1 MQGLGGKVR
10 EVLVR
15 EIPNVAFPK
24 NGSTIRH
31 LEISASLVLE
41 DASSVAK
48 RLSQVRQMFEN
59 VLRADEVNRIV
70 FYRSKVLG
78 PDFHGSFTYSNGPI
92 YLRWIV
98 PDANIASS
106 TAQLRQEIRVATT
119 QLGDILVAQAMI
131 TDEVINCCGQ
141 LCVMVLRVS
150 KRILVARHVLDAL
163 GLESAIVD
171 VGAVSALHEF
181 KVAYFRRKC
190 IGHRVS
196 KQTPDQRSTRDGDER
211 QGIQRQANGTA
222 THEPA
227 LQRLEARFVRKRT
240 YINRGCPADWRP
252 E

>member
-1 MQGLGGKVR
+1 VQGLGRKVR

-24 NGSTIRH
+24 NGSAIRH

-41 DASSVAK
+41 DASRVAK

-59 VLRADEVNRIV
+59 VLRADEVDRIV
-70 FYRSKVLG
+70 LCRRKVLG
-78 PDFHGSFTYSNGPI
+78 PDFHGPFTYSNGPI
-92 YLRWIV
+92 YLSWIV

-106 TAQLRQEIRVATT
+106 LAQLRQEIRVATT
-119 QLGDILVAQAMI
+119 QLDDVLVPQAMI
-131 TDEVINCCGQ
+131 ADEVINCCGQ
-141 LCVMVLRVS
+141 LCAMMLRAS
-150 KRILVARHVLDAL
+150 KRILVARPVPDAL

-181 KVAYFRRKC
+181 KVACFRRKC

-196 KQTPDQRSTRDGDER
+196 KQTPDQRRTRDGDER
-211 QGIQRQANGTA
+211 QGIRRRANGTA

-227 LQRLEARFVRKRT
+227 LQRLEAHFVRKRT
-240 YINRGCPADWRP
+240 
-252 E
+252 